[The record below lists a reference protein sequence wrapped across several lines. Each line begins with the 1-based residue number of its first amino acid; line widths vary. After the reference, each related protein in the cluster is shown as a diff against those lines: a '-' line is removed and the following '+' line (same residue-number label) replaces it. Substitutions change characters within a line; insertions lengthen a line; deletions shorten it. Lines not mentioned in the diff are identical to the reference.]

1 MRKKTNEELIQV
13 SMDKT
18 NACHALNSNAIITRH
33 TIKQVD
39 MNTFLE
45 LVRNRQ
51 SDRAYLDKPVETEKL
66 ERVLEAARL
75 APSACNSQPWRFIV
89 VTDPE
94 KRMQVA
100 EAIASKVLSMNH
112 FTRQAPVQ
120 LVLVEE
126 NANFTST
133 LGGWATNKHY
143 PHIDLGIVASYIS
156 LAAADEGLG
165 SCIIGWCDEKKIRKA
180 LNIPKNKR
188 VMLVILLGYSDQPL
202 REKKRKTKEEII
214 SFNKY

>member
-1 MRKKTNEELIQV
+1 
-13 SMDKT
+13 
-18 NACHALNSNAIITRH
+18 
-33 TIKQVD
+33 

-100 EAIASKVLSMNH
+100 EATASKMLSMNH

-133 LGGWATNKHY
+133 LGGWVTNKHY
-143 PHIDLGIVASYIS
+143 PHIDLGIVASHIS

-214 SFNKY
+214 SYNKY